1 MRTALRNTVLSQSK
15 LIDTTHIEG
24 CKLWLD
30 ASVGGNVKSG
40 NSAQFTAANSEYLSI
55 ADNAALSMGDIDF
68 TIAGWFYFDSFPSA
82 GNNMALVGKWGLG
95 DNEYVIH
102 LNNAAGVITLR
113 FVTRN
118 TANTVSTSAISSVT
132 PSTATWYFVAVYH
145 NATTN
150 LIGISI
156 NDGAFVTTA
165 TTGGARDAA
174 NTFEIGRFDATYFL
188 DGRAHDVIIAK
199 QIYTAAEITFLYNSG
214 NGRRFEDL
222 GLAGTDGANINAAS
236 GGVAYFK
243 LGEESGTRADS
254 WGSNTLTDNNTVT
267 QNDGVSL
274 KDAVNNDS
282 VRQWTD
288 LSGNGFNATQTG
300 NVTTKS
306 KFITGVQNG
315 KPSIR
320 TDGVNDYLAF
330 ATPFSYSDFT
340 YFCAFIRRTDT
351 GAVEILFDNR
361 DSAADGFSFQID
373 ANDKLSVIYNAI
385 TVTGATSIAT
395 ATAYVLGVVADG
407 TNITIYLNGVQDG
420 QAAQSGSISI
430 TTNAVIVAR
439 NFTSQTSFVAADYLE
454 QSLHNRG
461 MNAGELAR
469 ATRYLGR
476 RWGIAVS

>member
-1 MRTALRNTVLSQSK
+1 MYKRLFPKSK
-15 LIDTTHIEG
+15 LIDPTHIEG

-165 TTGGARDAA
+165 TTGGVRDAA

-214 NGRRFEDL
+214 NGRPF
-222 GLAGTDGANINAAS
+222 
-236 GGVAYFK
+236 
-243 LGEESGTRADS
+243 
-254 WGSNTLTDNNTVT
+254 
-267 QNDGVSL
+267 
-274 KDAVNNDS
+274 VN
-282 VRQWTD
+282 
-288 LSGNGFNATQTG
+288 L
-300 NVTTKS
+300 
-306 KFITGVQNG
+306 
-315 KPSIR
+315 
-320 TDGVNDYLAF
+320 
-330 ATPFSYSDFT
+330 
-340 YFCAFIRRTDT
+340 
-351 GAVEILFDNR
+351 
-361 DSAADGFSFQID
+361 
-373 ANDKLSVIYNAI
+373 
-385 TVTGATSIAT
+385 
-395 ATAYVLGVVADG
+395 
-407 TNITIYLNGVQDG
+407 
-420 QAAQSGSISI
+420 
-430 TTNAVIVAR
+430 
-439 NFTSQTSFVAADYLE
+439 
-454 QSLHNRG
+454 
-461 MNAGELAR
+461 
-469 ATRYLGR
+469 
-476 RWGIAVS
+476 GIA